1 MEDFP
6 CWQFLLRDSLALQH
20 EEKIILSLC
29 VSVRARVRA
38 RARLC
43 VFLLASGSER
53 KRVAEWTD
61 RLCVRYSLASYVCKC
76 VLLPNRGRG
85 SHMSVCSAAACVEVY
100 SHISPTV

>member
-20 EEKIILSLC
+20 EEKIILSLR
-29 VSVRARVRA
+29 VSVHACV

-61 RLCVRYSLASYVCKC
+61 RLCVRYRLASYVCVFC
-76 VLLPNRGRG
+76 
-85 SHMSVCSAAACVEVY
+85 Y
-100 SHISPTV
+100 